1 MHVNTSL
8 RFSLLLSQGLFF
20 AFVPAWL
27 MLFSY
32 LHPIVIVVVWTTL
45 TALVFFL
52 VYGFRQD
59 TLHVPAALLKG
70 AMGFYTAALFVLL
83 FFRPAAQSYENMN
96 LVPFRTLRFFLSG
109 EGDAFVAFYNV
120 AANIVL
126 FVPYGVFWLL
136 MANPSLLQKVLVPL
150 ILIVLIEAGQF
161 LTERGSLDID
171 DLLLNTAGVWSGYAI
186 FPLVRRVLH
195 LSRR

>member
-1 MHVNTSL
+1 
-8 RFSLLLSQGLFF
+8 
-20 AFVPAWL
+20 

-32 LHPIVIVVVWTTL
+32 LHSIVIVVVWATL

-59 TLHVPAALLKG
+59 TIHVSAALLKG
-70 AMGFYTAALFVLL
+70 ALVLYTAALLVLL
-83 FFRPAAQSYENMN
+83 FFRPSAQSYEEVN

-109 EGDAFVAFYNV
+109 EADAFVAFYNV

-126 FVPYGVFWLL
+126 FIPYGVFWLL
-136 MANPSLLQKVLVPL
+136 IARPSLLQKVLVPL
-150 ILIVLIEAGQF
+150 ILIMLIEAGQF

-171 DLLLNTAGVWSGYAI
+171 DLLLNAAGVWSGYAV

-195 LSRR
+195 ISRR

>member
-1 MHVNTSL
+1 
-8 RFSLLLSQGLFF
+8 
-20 AFVPAWL
+20 

-32 LHPIVIVVVWTTL
+32 LHPIVIVVVWATL

-59 TLHVPAALLKG
+59 ILDVPAALLKW
-70 AMGFYTAALFVLL
+70 AMGFYTVSLLVLL
-83 FFRPAAQSYENMN
+83 FFRPSAQSYENIN
-96 LVPFRTLRFFLSG
+96 LIPFQTLRFFLSG
-109 EGDAFVAFYNV
+109 EGNAFVAFYNV
-120 AANIVL
+120 AANVIL
-126 FVPYGVFWLL
+126 FIPYGVFWLL

-150 ILIVLIEAGQF
+150 ILIVLIEASQF

-171 DLLLNTAGVWSGYAI
+171 DLLLNTAGVWAGYAI

-195 LSRR
+195 ISRR